1 MKKNIQIIIAV
12 VVTIIGMIFVYE
24 ILEKKAD
31 DKRITDSQNFK
42 KEYESLNGKKDSHDN
57 IYPEVN
63 IPDDN
68 NIIYASEEKI
78 VDLIKKG
85 TAVIY
90 FGYQECP
97 WCRNAVPVLLEA
109 AKETSLDEI
118 YYLNT
123 KDIRDSKIL
132 DANGKVVTEKKGT
145 DGYYK
150 IVEALSDY
158 LLPYDG
164 LNDDNIKR
172 LYVPA
177 VVFVKNGV
185 VVLNHIDTVESQKD
199 PYVPLNDDQRKELKE
214 IYLSGIH
221 KVLGDLCDDAC

>member
-1 MKKNIQIIIAV
+1 MKKNIQIVIAV

-31 DKRITDSQNFK
+31 NKRITDSQNFK
-42 KEYESLNGKKDSHDN
+42 KEYESLNGKKDNYDN
-57 IYPEVN
+57 IYLDVN
-63 IPDDN
+63 IPDN
-68 NIIYASEEKI
+68 NNVVYASEEKI

-90 FGYQECP
+90 FGHSECP
-97 WCRNAVPVLLEA
+97 WCRNAIPVLLEA
-109 AKETSLDEI
+109 AKETSLEQI

-145 DGYYK
+145 NGYYK

-164 LNDDNIKR
+164 LNDESIKR

-177 VVFVKNGV
+177 VVFVRNGV
-185 VVLNHIDTVESQKD
+185 VVANHIDTVDSQKD

-221 KVLGDLCDDAC
+221 KVLGDLCDESC